1 MARSDDKTV
10 IEMPDGPPDATG
22 LTPRQQRVLATRM
35 AELTRDF
42 DAQRR
47 VDLAA
52 IDQGMARLQN
62 TSGAEVRQYRDL
74 IQRMYRATSYQQK

>member
-1 MARSDDKTV
+1 
-10 IEMPDGPPDATG
+10 
-22 LTPRQQRVLATRM
+22 M
-35 AELTRDF
+35 AELSRDV

-74 IQRMYRATSYQQK
+74 IQRMYRATSYQPK